1 MSVTLTKKQRDDVY
15 SYVKTKTFIPSDF
28 DTDEKLK
35 LFIYDYINMW
45 LKGTYKTFHRY
56 EQEKSQ
62 IHDRNVDLFIECLV
76 QFKRDCENWL
86 KKDKSNTYH
95 HGLLRK
101 LIMWK
106 VKGKR
111 VKDKDVWYNESIL
124 NRDDLWWDKI
134 DNTYLIEDKS
144 SLTPEI
150 LFDYKDIIKTELNHT
165 SQHYIKR
172 KPTSNFVVTLVGDVN
187 PNLYF
192 DSLNSVER
200 FFGLKQSGARRYTKS
215 YNRKRSFNNSRIILK
230 IEKLKR

>member
-15 SYVKTKTFIPSDF
+15 SYVKTKTFVPSDF

-62 IHDRNVDLFIECLV
+62 IHDLNVDIFIEGLV

-106 VKGKR
+106 VKRKL
-111 VKDKDVWYNESIL
+111 VKDKNAWYNQNVL
-124 NRDDLWWDKI
+124 NRNDVWWDKI
-134 DNTYLIEDKS
+134 DYTHFSEDRS

-150 LFDYKDIIKTELNHT
+150 LIDYKDIIKTELNHT
-165 SQHYIKR
+165 TQHYTKR

-187 PNLYF
+187 PKLYF
-192 DSLNSVER
+192 STLRDVER
-200 FFGLKQSGARRYTKS
+200 FFGLKRSGASQYTKVS
-215 YNRKRSFNNSRIILK
+215 SQARKFYNNRIILK
-230 IEKLKR
+230 IEKL